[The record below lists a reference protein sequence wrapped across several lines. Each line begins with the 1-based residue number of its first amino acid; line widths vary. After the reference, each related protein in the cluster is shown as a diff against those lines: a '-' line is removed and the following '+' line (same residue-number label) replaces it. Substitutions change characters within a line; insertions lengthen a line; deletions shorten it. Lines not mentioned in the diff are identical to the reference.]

1 MAAGARI
8 TTREGTYM
16 AITVDAATL
25 HKAANDTRSTRT
37 EVEGDLGRLRS
48 LAEELAG
55 QWRGTAASGFQGL
68 IARFN
73 EDAMKLQQ
81 ALGEIADLL
90 DKEANAHQANDEQQ
104 SQMMNKFTNV
114 LNP

>member
-1 MAAGARI
+1 
-8 TTREGTYM
+8 M

-37 EVEGDLGRLRS
+37 EVEGDLRRLAS

-55 QWRGTAASGFQGL
+55 QWRGTAASGFQTL
-68 IARFN
+68 ITRFN

-81 ALGEIADLL
+81 ALGDIADLL
-90 DKEANAHQANDEQQ
+90 DKEANTHQANDEQQ
-104 SQMMNKFTNV
+104 GQMINKFTNV